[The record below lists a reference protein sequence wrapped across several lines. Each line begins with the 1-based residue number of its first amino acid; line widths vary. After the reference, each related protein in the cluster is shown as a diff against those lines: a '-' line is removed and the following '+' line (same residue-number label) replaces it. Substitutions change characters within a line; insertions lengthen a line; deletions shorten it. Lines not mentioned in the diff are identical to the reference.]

1 MPSDKIAAVCV
12 MHLMKHLFSQFVSDI
27 RQFDDHLAT
36 TNVTEDKELEFAEK
50 DLKIPAIQLF
60 LELGKLFD

>member
-1 MPSDKIAAVCV
+1 
-12 MHLMKHLFSQFVSDI
+12 MKHLFSQFVSDI
-27 RQFDDHLAT
+27 KQVDDHLAT